1 MERKHTP
8 TPWHVANGSHIHDK
22 PTEFDETGAR
32 IGDTPNRIAAIEY
45 PYGDAEGKAFNAEY
59 IVRAVNCHDE
69 LVEALKRAR
78 DHMIMSEGVFIS
90 DGKIGQSA
98 DWAEA
103 LQQVRAAVDKAE
115 GKQP

>member
-1 MERKHTP
+1 MERK
-8 TPWHVANGSHIHDK
+8 WFVVQNGKQVDIHWK
-22 PTEFDETGAR
+22 STTREYT
-32 IGDTPNRIAAIEY
+32 IASDLSSE
-45 PYGDAEGKAFNAEY
+45 NAAY

>member
-69 LVEALKRAR
+69 LVRALDNLVYFHDRDDRPTNDPWRVAR
-78 DHMIMSEGVFIS
+78 ELLT
-90 DGKIGQSA
+90 KIHC
-98 DWAEA
+98 
-103 LQQVRAAVDKAE
+103 KAE